1 MYYITT
7 KTAGKIY
14 TIEKRNVHSI
24 YFVSETKEIWQPSSI
39 TL

>member
-14 TIEKRNVHSI
+14 TIEKNVHSI